1 MLSKSPYD
9 IIKSRRITEKAGVL
23 EQLQHNESNPCVKK
37 CTTPKYVFLVDRK
50 ANKREIAEAIETIYA
65 EKKIKVI
72 AVNTINTKPKARR
85 VRGRSGWKAAFKK
98 AIVTLETGDTIED
111 KV

>member
-1 MLSKSPYD
+1 MVSKSPYD

-23 EQLQHNESNPCVKK
+23 EQLQRNESNPCVRK

-50 ANKREIAEAIETIYA
+50 ANKREIAEAIEIIYA
-65 EKKIKVI
+65 EKKVKVI

-85 VRGRSGWKAAFKK
+85 VRGRAGWKPAFKK